1 MREPIRDPQRLEH
14 IIKAIDCC
22 FRFADGNTLEE
33 LDEKSMLYY
42 ALVKN
47 IEIVGEASYML
58 SLDFKNAHPKTDWRS
73 ITAMRHVLV
82 HDYYMISK
90 RRVWSVVQNDL
101 PPLRK
106 QVVEYLKE
114 FEATEGRSEGN

>member
-14 IIKAIDCC
+14 ILNAIDCC
-22 FRFADGNTLEE
+22 FHFSDGKTLDD
-33 LDEKSMLYY
+33 LDEKSILYY

-58 SLDFKNAHPKTDWRS
+58 SLDFKYSHPKTDWRS

-90 RRVWSVVQNDL
+90 RRVWSVIQNDL
-101 PPLRK
+101 PPLRE
-106 QVVEYLKE
+106 QVVGYLKE
-114 FEATEGRSEGN
+114 FEATTGQPTGR